1 MYEQEPAEMSPQV
14 EEMARLVIADGGST
28 YDVNNI
34 MLFHAKHKQ
43 EDNQYI

>member
-1 MYEQEPAEMSPQV
+1 MYEQEPAAMSPHV

-28 YDVNNI
+28 YDVNNT
-34 MLFHAKHKQ
+34 MQFHTKHKK